1 MSTTISIDE
10 LRLGMFIHLD
20 KGWWG
25 HPFARSSFLLTSQE
39 QIGRVRSLGLSRLR
53 WSPERSEVPSAVP
66 VDVLAPERDA
76 SVDPDRQAAATA
88 PVAPMAAAVPAPGF
102 AAAPAHRPTAAAGCQ
117 RQYDEAAKAWGQI
130 TQLLASQ
137 PQQARQAAETAT
149 QSLLDGMLDGQE
161 LCLRVLPDGARDHDT
176 LHGLNVTVLSMLL
189 GHAFGF
195 GRVELADLGLGALL
209 HDIGKLDLPLQ
220 VRHLRPDFSHGEY
233 AIYRSHV
240 TAGVAHAGRMGLN
253 PAVTAVIAQHHEMV
267 DGSGFP
273 ERRSADR
280 TDTAARI
287 VAMVD
292 GYDTLCNPRDPK
304 AALTPHEAMSRM
316 FAQSQTKFEVSMV
329 NALIRML
336 GVYPPGSLVQL
347 TDDRFALVHSV
358 NTARPMKPWVV
369 VANPARTDEAA
380 LMLDLDSRDNLGIR
394 RGIQMA
400 QVPAKQLSQLSPRTR
415 IAYFFE
421 PAQPDT
427 MAT

>member
-10 LRLGMFIHLD
+10 LRLGMYIHLD

-25 HPFARSSFLLTSQE
+25 HPFARSSFLLTTE
-39 QIGRVRSLGLSRLR
+39 AQIGRVRSLGFRHLR
-53 WSPERSEVPSAVP
+53 WSPERSEVPEAVAANGW
-66 VDVLAPERDA
+66 APERESPVDPGPQAASIAANA
-76 SVDPDRQAAATA
+76 SVKAPEHRATTSA
-88 PVAPMAAAVPAPGF
+88 
-102 AAAPAHRPTAAAGCQ
+102 TCQ
-117 RQYDEAAKAWGQI
+117 RRYDEAAKVWSQI
-130 TQLLASQ
+130 TQLLTSQ
-137 PQQARQAAETAT
+137 PQHARQLAENAT
-149 QSLLDGMLDGQE
+149 ESLLDNMLDGQE
-161 LCLRVLPDGARDHDT
+161 LCVRVLSDGARDHDT

-209 HDIGKLDLPLQ
+209 HDIGKLDLPLRA
-220 VRHLRPDFSHGEY
+220 RHLRPDLSHGEY

-240 TAGVAHAGRMGLN
+240 AAGVAHAQRMGLN
-253 PAVTAVIAQHHEMV
+253 AAVTAVIAQHHEMV

-292 GYDTLCNPRDPK
+292 CYDTLCNPRDPK
-304 AALTPHEAMSRM
+304 AALTPHEAMARM
-316 FAQSQTKFEVSMV
+316 FAQSQSKFDMSMV

-358 NTARPMKPWVV
+358 NTARPMKPRVA
-369 VANPARTDEAA
+369 VANPARPDEAA
-380 LMLDLDSRDNLGIR
+380 LMLDLDSRDDLGIR
-394 RGIQMA
+394 RSIRIA
-400 QVPAKQLSQLSPRTR
+400 QVPARLLSQLSPRTR

-421 PAQPDT
+421 PAPAPPPPGSMPT
-427 MAT
+427 